1 MTTVKTAISMP
12 ESLFEQANAIA
23 KELKIP
29 RSRFFALATEAY
41 IRQYQNEKLLE
52 AINNAY
58 AEPTE
63 EETILQQEM
72 RRKHRN
78 LVADEW

>member
-1 MTTVKTAISMP
+1 MTTIKTAISMP
-12 ESLFEQANAIA
+12 ETLFDQANAIA
-23 KELKIP
+23 KEMNIP

-52 AINNAY
+52 AINSAY

-63 EETILQQEM
+63 EETLLQQTM

-78 LVADEW
+78 LVDEW